1 MAQSSLQIT
10 KRIEYALRAV
20 ICLAELPDG
29 HIMSFRDIAA
39 RESIPQD
46 FLPKILR
53 ALVTHDLIFS
63 IRGARGGYGLAKGPH
78 EITFLE
84 VIEAIDGPI
93 QLNACLDKK
102 SSCDVHEHCSM
113 FAVWQSA
120 QSAMVDVFR
129 DKTIHDVIRPDR
141 VCENLIRFGEHR
153 SKPMPL
159 SRSAEVKANL
169 EQR

>member
-1 MAQSSLQIT
+1 MAQSSLQIN

-46 FLPKILR
+46 FLAKILR

-63 IRGARGGYGLAKGPH
+63 IRGAKGGYGLARAPQQL
-78 EITFLE
+78 TFLE

-93 QLNACLDKK
+93 QINTCMEDKA
-102 SSCDVHEHCSM
+102 SCDVHEHCSM
-113 FAVWQSA
+113 FAVWQTA
-120 QSAMVDVFR
+120 QGAMVDVLRASTIR
-129 DKTIHDVIRPDR
+129 DVMRPDR

-153 SKPMPL
+153 SRPL
-159 SRSAEVKANL
+159 SPSQSVALKGGPE
-169 EQR
+169 